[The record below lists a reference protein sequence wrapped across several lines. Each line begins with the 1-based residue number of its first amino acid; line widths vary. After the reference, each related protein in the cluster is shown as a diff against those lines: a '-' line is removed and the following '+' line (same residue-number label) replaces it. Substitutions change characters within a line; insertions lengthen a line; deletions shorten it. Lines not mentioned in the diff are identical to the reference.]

1 MSSPALKFILCS
13 SLGLSMFLGNSIASA
28 QVNRDVVVPT
38 TSSTGNTVQRT
49 NNGVT
54 RTRTSNTRSRDGSST
69 STVTTSTSSSN
80 SRTSPN
86 NNSPS
91 PNNNSSITSGTRF
104 NCLFYNSQYTV
115 MYQPESQPGR
125 YFAWATPRT
134 LGGGWNAQRRCQTIA
149 ERLES
154 YRPDG
159 LLELRNSQLNGYN
172 TLCVTTDKDSSCR
185 LILTIPPGQDAYSTR
200 NQIFNNLTTA
210 DSGQETIGVNTYTS
224 NDTGV
229 EDILNDVF
237 GRRNRS
243 TAITRSAVSKDA
255 IKLKYFLD
263 GSDGGNGRYLRD
275 GVKIRNSSTPAPSG
289 LKLNPKKF
297 R

>member
-1 MSSPALKFILCS
+1 MSSPTLKFILCS
-13 SLGLSMFLGNSIASA
+13 GLGLSIFLANSIASA
-28 QVNRDVVVPT
+28 QTNRDVVVPT
-38 TSSTGNTVQRT
+38 TSSPGNTNQNS
-49 NNGVT
+49 NNSVT

-69 STVTTSTSSSN
+69 STVTTSTSSTN
-80 SRTSPN
+80 SR
-86 NNSPS
+86 PS
-91 PNNNSSITSGTRF
+91 PNTNSSITSGTRF
-104 NCLFYNSQYTV
+104 NCLFQNRQYTV

-125 YFAWATPRT
+125 YFAWAVPRT
-134 LGGGWNAQRRCQTIA
+134 LGGGWDAERRCRTIA
-149 ERLES
+149 ERLER

-159 LLELRNSQLNGYN
+159 LLELRNSRLNGYD

-224 NDTGV
+224 TSNGNEI
-229 EDILNDVF
+229 EDIFKQVGIF

-243 TAITRSAVSKDA
+243 SSINRSAVSKDA

-263 GSDGGNGRYLRD
+263 ENDGGNSRYLRD
-275 GVKIRNSSTPAPSG
+275 GVTIRNGSNPASSG
-289 LKLNPKKF
+289 LQLNPNKF

>member
-1 MSSPALKFILCS
+1 MSSLTLKFILCS
-13 SLGLSMFLGNSIASA
+13 TVGLSMFLGNSIALA
-28 QVNRDVVVPT
+28 QVNRGVVVPT
-38 TSSTGNTVQRT
+38 TSSPGNVNTSQRT
-49 NNGVT
+49 NNSVT
-54 RTRTSNTRSRDGSST
+54 RTRTSTTRSRDGSST
-69 STVTTSTSSSN
+69 STVTTSTSSSDN
-80 SRTSPN
+80 RTSPN
-86 NNSPS
+86 ANSP
-91 PNNNSSITSGTRF
+91 ITSGTRF
-104 NCLFYNSQYTV
+104 NCLFYNNEYTV
-115 MYQPESQPGR
+115 MYQPESQPGK

-149 ERLES
+149 QRLES

-159 LLELRNSQLNGYN
+159 LLELRNSRLNGYDV
-172 TLCVTTDKDSSCR
+172 LCVTTDRDNNCR
-185 LILTIPPGQDAYSTR
+185 LILTIPPGQDAYATR

-210 DSGQETIGVNTYTS
+210 DSGQQTFGVNTYTS
-224 NDTGV
+224 NSDTGV
-229 EDILNDVF
+229 EDILNGVF

-243 TAITRSAVSKDA
+243 NRDRSAVSKDA

-275 GVKIRNSSTPAPSG
+275 GVKIRNSSTSAPSG